1 MKTKKRINY
10 RREKNGYFF
19 IAPYFICFGLF
30 SLYPILYTLSLSFVE
45 WDGFTQ
51 KVPVGL
57 ANYQRLLADEV
68 FWRSI
73 GTTLLI
79 ALISTSLQ
87 MTFGLLLAFL
97 LNQRWIRGSE
107 IFKTVYYFPNLVTA
121 VSLEVLFSLLF
132 DWQSGGANKILLA
145 LKILEEPYNW
155 KGSAFWS
162 RVIVILIIFWQYF
175 GYYTI
180 IFTAGIKGISSE
192 LLEAASID
200 GASGGKIF
208 FKIVLPLLRPI
219 IVFACVTS
227 IIGGLQIFDIPY
239 TFGGVEGNPGK
250 ALFTMSMFMFR
261 TTFKNNNF
269 GYGAAIS
276 QGIFIIIVVFS
287 FAFMKVITGRGEETR
302 D

>member
-1 MKTKKRINY
+1 MNVIEKCKVSRETVDRLKTY
-10 RREKNGYFF
+10 QQ
-19 IAPYFICFGLF
+19 LV
-30 SLYPILYTLSLSFVE
+30 LE
-45 WDGFTQ
+45 WNHRF
-51 KVPVGL
+51 
-57 ANYQRLLADEV
+57 N
-68 FWRSI
+68 
-73 GTTLLI
+73 
-79 ALISTSLQ
+79 LISKQSETVIWERHILDSLQ
-87 MTFGLLLAFL
+87 LCEYIKA
-97 LNQRWIRGSE
+97 Q
-107 IFKTVYYFPNLVTA
+107 
-121 VSLEVLFSLLF
+121 
-132 DWQSGGANKILLA
+132 DKILLD

-162 RVIVILIIFWQYF
+162 RIIVILIIFWQYF

-200 GASGGKIF
+200 GASGKKIF

-287 FAFMKVITGRGEETR
+287 FAFMKVITGRGER
-302 D
+302 NYD

>member
-121 VSLEVLFSLLF
+121 VSLGVLFSLLF

-175 GYYTI
+175 GYY
-180 IFTAGIKGISSE
+180 
-192 LLEAASID
+192 
-200 GASGGKIF
+200 
-208 FKIVLPLLRPI
+208 
-219 IVFACVTS
+219 
-227 IIGGLQIFDIPY
+227 
-239 TFGGVEGNPGK
+239 
-250 ALFTMSMFMFR
+250 
-261 TTFKNNNF
+261 
-269 GYGAAIS
+269 
-276 QGIFIIIVVFS
+276 
-287 FAFMKVITGRGEETR
+287 
-302 D
+302 